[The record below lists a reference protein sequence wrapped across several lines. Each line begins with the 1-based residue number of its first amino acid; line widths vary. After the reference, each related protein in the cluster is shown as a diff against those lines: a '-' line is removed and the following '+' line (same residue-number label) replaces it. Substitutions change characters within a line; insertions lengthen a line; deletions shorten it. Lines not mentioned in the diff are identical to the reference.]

1 MILEIDELTAA
12 FAAESLA
19 AHGRDLIAFAQAID
33 EEWKRHGVDPST
45 GTRHLISTMGNRHL
59 TNPPHYHTQLID
71 PDPVPAEA
79 RPAERRFLRGAPK
92 FCAEIVPTD
101 AGYRLA
107 TTLLRLGDDVHLT
120 YRLDAPR
127 CGIDIRGSS
136 LPDTVLDALV
146 GRDANDVV
154 AMPGGLRMPITG
166 WRHLSADTVQEVF
179 NTSRSDVRAT
189 RIEFDRPP
197 PAAVEFTPIY
207 IR

>member
-19 AHGRDLIAFAQAID
+19 SRGRDLVAFAQAID

-45 GTRHLISTMGNRHL
+45 GTRHLVSTMGNRHL
-59 TNPPHYHTQLID
+59 MNPPHYHTQFID

-79 RPAERRFLRGAPK
+79 RPPERRFLRGAPK
-92 FCAEIVPTD
+92 LCAEIVPTD

-136 LPDTVLDALV
+136 LPDAVLDALV

-154 AMPGGLRMPITG
+154 AMPGGLAIPITG
-166 WRHLSADTVQEVF
+166 WRRLSADTTQEVF
-179 NTSRSDVRAT
+179 NTTRADVQAT
-189 RIEFDRPP
+189 RIHFDRPP
-197 PAAVEFTPIY
+197 SVAVEFDPMY
-207 IR
+207 FK